1 MGVGSIEVAGRGQV
15 TLPKALRDQYDI
27 KSGQQFTVID
37 LGGAF
42 LLSPKE
48 SKVEVLCNQIQEE
61 LLQEGTSLEDLLAD
75 LRAMREEQAAVRE
88 SGE

>member
-1 MGVGSIEVAGRGQV
+1 MSIGSVEVAQRGQV

-48 SKVEVLCNQIQEE
+48 SKVEALCDQIKGE
-61 LLQEGTSLEDLLAD
+61 LLQEGTSLEDLLAE
-75 LRAMREEQAAVRE
+75 LRAMREDRT
-88 SGE
+88 GE

>member
-1 MGVGSIEVAGRGQV
+1 MSIGLVEMAQRGQV

-27 KSGQQFTVID
+27 KSGQQFTVVD

-48 SKVEVLCNQIQEE
+48 SKVDALCDQIKGE
-61 LLQEGTSLEDLLAD
+61 LLQEGTSLEYLLAE
-75 LRAMREEQAAVRE
+75 LRAMRTEKA
-88 SGE
+88 GE